1 MLGLAVFWLAV
12 QAWLFFYGPGTH
24 LMASEFGVRHGRDT
38 VRYLDAAA
46 LLLSGKIPA
55 GLATRYMGYNLFVA
69 SILWVG
75 LSHTAIVLIQAALT
89 SVAAY
94 CLYRVALKLYGSRT
108 GILAAIL
115 YIGYAE
121 IHAWNFYILTESLFT
136 SMLIISLFLMMERRE
151 WWWMATAL
159 PVVLFTTFIRPH
171 GVILLPSVGIYIL
184 YSLWKTRSYKALF
197 GVACIFLLA
206 TPVAFKV
213 VSHFLTFSDIAQ
225 KYADGIII
233 SEYKSFHLTMPGVL
247 PENIAL
253 AQNGFYQIFIFFI
266 DKPGFLLKLAWM
278 KLWYFFLHARP
289 YYSSLHNYFLLLTLM
304 PSYALA
310 TWGLAARA
318 DHPEGKLLLV
328 LVCFFQALV
337 VSLTM
342 ADWSGR
348 HLVPILPIIFVFS
361 AKGFWRLWDA
371 GRKVYLKTDGAGP
384 KKLES

>member
-24 LMASEFGVRHGRDT
+24 LMASELGVRHGRDT

-69 SILWVG
+69 FILWVG

-94 CLYRVALKLYGSRT
+94 CLYRVALNLYGSRT
-108 GILAAIL
+108 GILAVIL

-136 SMLIISLFLMMERRE
+136 SMLIISLFLVMECRE
-151 WWWMATAL
+151 WWWMAAASL
-159 PVVLFTTFIRPH
+159 VVIFTFTVRPH
-171 GVILLPSVGIYIL
+171 GVIILPSVGIYIL

-206 TPVAFKV
+206 TPVVFKV

-247 PENIAL
+247 PENFTQAHNRL
-253 AQNGFYQIFIFFI
+253 YQILIFFI
-266 DKPGFLLKLAWM
+266 YKPGFFLKLTGM
-278 KLWYFFLHARP
+278 KLRYFFLHTRP
-289 YYSSLHNYFLLLTLM
+289 YNSIFHNYFSMLTLL
-304 PSYALA
+304 PAYVLA
-310 TWGLAARA
+310 IWGLMARA
-318 DHPEGKLLLV
+318 NHPEGKLLLV
-328 LVCFFQALV
+328 LVCFFQALA

-342 ADWSGR
+342 ADWNGR
-348 HLVPILPIIFVFS
+348 HLLPILPIIFVFS

-371 GRKVYLKTDGAGP
+371 GRKVYLNTNGIGL
-384 KKLES
+384 KKLER